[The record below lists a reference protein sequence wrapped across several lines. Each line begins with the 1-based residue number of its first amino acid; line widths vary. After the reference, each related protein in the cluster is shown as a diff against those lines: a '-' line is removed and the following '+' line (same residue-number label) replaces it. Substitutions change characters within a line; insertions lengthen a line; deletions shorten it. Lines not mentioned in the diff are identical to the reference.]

1 MMEVREGVI
10 GKKSLRMK
18 GRGEMR
24 RVGLTIDWRRKWRML
39 REGERWERGEES
51 ETRVGRLN
59 AGSGNHS
66 KGQSIMK
73 SDVFREW
80 ESGMGNGL
88 VHRMQGKG
96 LRESGKR
103 KSEREREHVE
113 IELNWSRNGVRS
125 KGIYHS

>member
-59 AGSGNHS
+59 AGSGNHL
-66 KGQSIMK
+66 KGQLIMK
-73 SDVFREW
+73 SDVSREW
-80 ESGMGNGL
+80 ESGMENDLG
-88 VHRMQGKG
+88 HQMQGKG